1 MNQPIK
7 WKRLHPDAHL
17 PRRGTI
23 GASGFDLIACFDG
36 EPRMIGSTPVLVGTG
51 IAFDIPRGLDV
62 QVRPR
67 SGLSLQG
74 IVVPLG
80 TIDSDYRGEIFVTMY
95 VADAKNHHQVR
106 SGDRIAQLVIGYLP
120 DVEMLE
126 VEEISL
132 TERGDGGHGSTG
144 R

>member
-1 MNQPIK
+1 MKQTIK
-7 WKRLHPDAHL
+7 WKRLSPNAHI
-17 PRRGTI
+17 PEQGSI
-23 GASGFDLIACFDG
+23 GASGFDLMACFDG
-36 EPRMIGSTPVLVGTG
+36 KSRMIGSTPELVGTG
-51 IAFDIPRGLDV
+51 IALEIPRGLDV

-74 IVVPLG
+74 VVVPLG

-95 VADAKNHHQVR
+95 VTNPQKQHQVHN
-106 SGDRIAQLVIGYLP
+106 GDRIAQLVIGYLP

-126 VEEISL
+126 VDELSL

>member
-1 MNQPIK
+1 MTQAIK
-7 WKRLHPDAHL
+7 WKRLHPDAHI
-17 PRRGTI
+17 PQKGSI
-23 GASGFDLIACFDG
+23 GASGFDLMARFDG
-36 EPRMIGSTPVLVGTG
+36 EPRMIGPTPELVGTG
-51 IAFDIPRGLDV
+51 IALEVPKGLDV
-62 QVRPR
+62 QIRPR

-95 VADAKNHHQVR
+95 VAGAKETHRVQ

-120 DVEMLE
+120 NVEMLE
-126 VEEISL
+126 VEEISP
-132 TERGDGGHGSTG
+132 TDRGDGGHGSTG